1 MFKWDFAIS
10 YADEE
15 SGIASDLH
23 HLLHEKGANVF
34 FAKNE
39 NVYLLGKKLKDEFK
53 NIFGTDTR
61 FAVVLLSKH
70 YVQKFWTV
78 YEFNVAKREE
88 KNRDYEYILPVR
100 VDDVDLKGLS
110 EDVGYID
117 LRKEGLFSTAAVM
130 IKKLMDIQPIKKVML
145 PTNWVAAFGLTI
157 EGLMENYEL
166 PASIP
171 RFYPHLCDWLEE
183 DLMKRLS
190 KSPLT
195 GLRFLEDS
203 RDGETLSMRVGF
215 KWDPEK
221 APLDFGDIEWWEVL
235 EVAPFESIYPGQ
247 D

>member
-39 NVYLLGKKLKDEFK
+39 NVYLLGKKLKDEFN

-70 YVQKFWTV
+70 YVEKFWTV

-88 KNRDYEYILPVR
+88 QNRDYEYILPIR
-100 VDDVDLKGLS
+100 VDDVDLEGLR

-117 LRKEGLFSTAAVM
+117 LRKEGLFSTVVTM
-130 IKKLMDIQPIKKVML
+130 IKKLTDIHTRGRVRV
-145 PTNWVAAFGLTI
+145 PTEWVATFGVNM
-157 EGLMENYEL
+157 EDLMENDQL
-166 PASIP
+166 PTSVP
-171 RFYPHLCDWLEE
+171 RSYPDLCDWLERDLMERLAQAGLRELRYLE
-183 DLMKRLS
+183 DLR
-190 KSPLT
+190 T
-195 GLRFLEDS
+195 
-203 RDGETLSMRVGF
+203 GETFSLRVGF
-215 KWDPEK
+215 EWNPDKV
-221 APLDFGDIEWWEVL
+221 PLDFGDIGWWEVL